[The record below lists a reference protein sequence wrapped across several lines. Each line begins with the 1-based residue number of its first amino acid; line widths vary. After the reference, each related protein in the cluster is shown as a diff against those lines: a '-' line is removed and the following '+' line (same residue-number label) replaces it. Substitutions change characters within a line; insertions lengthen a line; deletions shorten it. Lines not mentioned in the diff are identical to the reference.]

1 MKKIILLLTIVFST
15 ISYANG
21 SIHHSNM
28 QQSMNVQ
35 SHLYSLI
42 QASKRGDV
50 KAQYQLATRYR
61 DGDGI
66 KFSFRKAFH
75 LYHQSALKNF
85 APSQYQLGMMFRHGL
100 GVRTNPE
107 LARYW
112 FRKAARNNY
121 AQARDIF
128 KMFYSK
134 KQHIEQHRFTRK

>member
-28 QQSMNVQ
+28 QQRMSVQ
-35 SHLYSLI
+35 SHLHSLV
-42 QASKRGDV
+42 QASQRGDV
-50 KAQYQLATRYR
+50 KAQYQLATLYR
-61 DGDGI
+61 DGNGI
-66 KFSFRKAFH
+66 GLSFRKAFH

-100 GVRTNPE
+100 GIRSNAE

-112 FRKAARNNY
+112 LRKAARNNY

-128 KMFYSK
+128 NQFYSK
-134 KQHIEQHRFTRK
+134 KQSIEQYRFTRK